1 MRKQNI
7 YIYPLEGKV
16 IFPYHEYRFTISSHS
31 YQRTSLIIQLNYTII
46 SSDFP
51 PSLINSN
58 STELSSRLRGY
69 RDMGPYLRY
78 KNQTLWPDIRYS
90 RKLRSTT

>member
-31 YQRTSLIIQLNYTII
+31 YQRTTVDTQHKYMITL
-46 SSDFP
+46 SDSQP
-51 PSLINSN
+51 NSTNSN
-58 STELSSRLRGY
+58 NTGLSS
-69 RDMGPYLRY
+69 
-78 KNQTLWPDIRYS
+78 K
-90 RKLRSTT
+90 